1 MPTAYRPRRSVLY
14 IPGSNPR
21 ALAKAESLA
30 CDGVILDLE
39 DAVAP
44 DVKEAARA
52 AVIAASGRYGAREVL
67 IRANGFDTPW
77 GGDDVSA
84 VAGSAAHGVVLPK
97 VENAET
103 VRQAEAL
110 LVAAGAPDSLALWCM
125 IETPR
130 GVLAAAEIAAASP
143 RLGGLIMGTS
153 DLAKDL
159 HCRHTPDRLPLITSL
174 SLCVLAAR
182 AHTLAI
188 LDGVHL
194 NLDDDAGFQAACQQ
208 GRDMGFDGKTLIH
221 PKTIAAANAAF
232 GPSDA
237 DIAYAEKIVAAYT
250 AALQAQQAV
259 VVVDGKLVEALHVA
273 EAQRLL
279 GEVQVQR
286 VLNRD

>member
-1 MPTAYRPRRSVLY
+1 MTTSDPK
-14 IPGSNPR
+14 
-21 ALAKAESLA
+21 LA
-30 CDGVILDLE
+30 
-39 DAVAP
+39 
-44 DVKEAARA
+44 
-52 AVIAASGRYGAREVL
+52 
-67 IRANGFDTPW
+67 
-77 GGDDVSA
+77 
-84 VAGSAAHGVVLPK
+84 
-97 VENAET
+97 
-103 VRQAEAL
+103 
-110 LVAAGAPDSLALWCM
+110 LVAAYNRCRLAHRDPAMQAGWA
-125 IETPR
+125 
-130 GVLAAAEIAAASP
+130 GVY
-143 RLGGLIMGTS
+143 
-153 DLAKDL
+153 
-159 HCRHTPDRLPLITSL
+159 
-174 SLCVLAAR
+174 
-182 AHTLAI
+182 AI

-237 DIAYAEKIVAAYT
+237 NIAYAEKIVAAYT